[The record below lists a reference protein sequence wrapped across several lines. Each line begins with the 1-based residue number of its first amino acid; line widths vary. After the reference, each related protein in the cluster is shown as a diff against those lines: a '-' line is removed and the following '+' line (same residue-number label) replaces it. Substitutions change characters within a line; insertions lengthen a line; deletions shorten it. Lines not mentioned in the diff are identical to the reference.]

1 MAAELGT
8 AGDKTVMVT
17 AVVTTTTMRLTT
29 LGGTTMLRD
38 LAQVEETAAIQAV
51 ETGAETGE
59 TARQMTMS
67 PVLRNNWMK
76 PCGNAGF
83 CAQSE
88 MLLA

>member
-1 MAAELGT
+1 
-8 AGDKTVMVT
+8 
-17 AVVTTTTMRLTT
+17 
-29 LGGTTMLRD
+29 

-67 PVLRNNWMK
+67 PVPRKNWMK

-83 CAQSE
+83 AQSE
-88 MLLA
+88 MLSA